1 MGMFRG
7 KIFPLHCYSFAGLT
21 FKSELLRI
29 TDAGVYLYLRGSE
42 WSFICSAKNAKANA
56 LKPTDEVLA
65 SFCPHCGENNGFF
78 FTV

>member
-7 KIFPLHCYSFAGLT
+7 KIFPFHCYSFAGLT

-29 TDAGVYLYLRGSE
+29 TDAGVYLYLRGSQ
-42 WSFICSAKNAKANA
+42 WTFICSAKNAKANV

-65 SFCPHCGENNGFF
+65 SLVHTVTKTIDF